1 MIQLENVS
9 KIFDTGFNQVRALSE
24 VNLNVQQGEFI
35 AIKGP
40 SGSGKSTMMNII
52 GLLDRPTKGKYIL
65 ANNDVS
71 TLNDNTRSHIRGSI
85 FGFVFQS
92 YNLIPR
98 LAAVNQ
104 VEMPLIYR
112 KEKNRRR
119 KSILALS
126 KMGLAERINDLLDPI
141 TRQIGQYRAR
151 VFGTAASMRPEV
163 EYGYLEQIFQAN
175 RALKRSSDGSR

>member
-1 MIQLENVS
+1 MIQLEYVS

-119 KSILALS
+119 SNGRFFFNSRFHLISFLS
-126 KMGLAERINDLLDPI
+126 SL
-141 TRQIGQYRAR
+141 
-151 VFGTAASMRPEV
+151 
-163 EYGYLEQIFQAN
+163 
-175 RALKRSSDGSR
+175 

>member
-1 MIQLENVS
+1 MIRLENVS
-9 KIFDTGFNQVRALSE
+9 KVFDTGYNQVRALTD
-24 VNLNVQQGEFI
+24 VNISVNQGEFI
-35 AIKGP
+35 SIKGP

-52 GLLDRPTKGKYIL
+52 GLLDRPTNGKYIL

-71 TLNDNTRSHIRGSI
+71 KLNDNTRSHIRGSI

-112 KEKNRRR
+112 KEKN
-119 KSILALS
+119 
-126 KMGLAERINDLLDPI
+126 
-141 TRQIGQYRAR
+141 
-151 VFGTAASMRPEV
+151 
-163 EYGYLEQIFQAN
+163 
-175 RALKRSSDGSR
+175 